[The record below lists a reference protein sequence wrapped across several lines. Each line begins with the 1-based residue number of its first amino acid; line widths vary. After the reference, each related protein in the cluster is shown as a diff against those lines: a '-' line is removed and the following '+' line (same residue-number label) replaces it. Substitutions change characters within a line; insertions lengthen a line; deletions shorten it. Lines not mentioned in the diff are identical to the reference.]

1 MPAVSGV
8 AARGKD
14 GVVYLALTNVDPN
27 HAVRLSVTLAG
38 GGARGVRGRVLTAA
52 GGVTAHNDF
61 GTPDIVKPA
70 PFDDARI
77 EGGTLT
83 AALPIGGGAGRER
96 LCQDV

>member
-61 GTPDIVKPA
+61 GKADIVKPA
-70 PFDDARI
+70 PFDDARV
-77 EGGTLT
+77 EGGTHT
-83 AALPIGGGAGRER
+83 AALPPHGLVVLALVE
-96 LCQDV
+96 